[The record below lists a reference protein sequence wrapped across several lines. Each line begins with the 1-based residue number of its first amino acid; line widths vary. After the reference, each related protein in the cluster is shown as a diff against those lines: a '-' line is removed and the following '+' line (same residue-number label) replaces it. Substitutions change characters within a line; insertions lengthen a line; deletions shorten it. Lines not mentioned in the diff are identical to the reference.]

1 VTEPG
6 ARRPLTGVGAITLVV
21 EDLAAAR
28 DFYDRVFGAP
38 VVFEDESSFVV
49 DLGTLVVNLLAASA
63 AVELV
68 APGTVGAPGG
78 GFRSQLTI
86 WVPDVDAVWA
96 DLRARGV
103 ELLNGPIDRPWGQ
116 RTIAF
121 ADPAGHLWEI
131 AQELPESAAAG

>member
-1 VTEPG
+1 MTEPG
-6 ARRPLTGVGAITLVV
+6 ARRLLTGVGAITLVV
-21 EDLAAAR
+21 GDLAAAGSSTTGCSAHR
-28 DFYDRVFGAP
+28 

-103 ELLNGPIDRPWGQ
+103 ELRNGPIDRPWGQ

-131 AQELPESAAAG
+131 AQELPGSAAAG

>member
-28 DFYDRVFGAP
+28 EFYDRVFGAP

-49 DLGTLVVNLLAASA
+49 DLGTLMVKLLAASA

-68 APGTVGAPGG
+68 APALWAP
-78 GFRSQLTI
+78 
-86 WVPDVDAVWA
+86 P
-96 DLRARGV
+96 
-103 ELLNGPIDRPWGQ
+103 
-116 RTIAF
+116 
-121 ADPAGHLWEI
+121 
-131 AQELPESAAAG
+131 AAGSARS

>member
-1 VTEPG
+1 MT
-6 ARRPLTGVGAITLVV
+6 ARVPLTGVGAITLVV

-28 DFYDRVFGAP
+28 EFYARVFGAP
-38 VVFEDESSFVV
+38 VVFEGPTSTVH
-49 DLGTLVVNLLAASA
+49 DLGTLLVNLLDASA
-63 AVELV
+63 APELV

-86 WVPDVDAVWA
+86 WVPDVDAVCA

-103 ELLNGPIDRPWGQ
+103 ELLNGPVDRPWGQ

-121 ADPAGHLWEI
+121 TDPAGHLWEI
-131 AQELPESAAAG
+131 AQELAATAG

>member
-1 VTEPG
+1 
-6 ARRPLTGVGAITLVV
+6 
-21 EDLAAAR
+21 
-28 DFYDRVFGAP
+28 VFGAP

-86 WVPDVDAVWA
+86 WVPDVDPVWA
-96 DLRARGV
+96 RCEGARG
-103 ELLNGPIDRPWGQ
+103 G
-116 RTIAF
+116 A
-121 ADPAGHLWEI
+121 
-131 AQELPESAAAG
+131 AQPGALSLARQ